1 MKEQTTESDFAG
13 VRQAKAVWDFSTGDG
28 RIFLERLRLIRS
40 AIDLLRAQGIEEH
53 FVVMLRGAVLKF
65 VAKDI
70 GKTSF
75 AGEAVE
81 PEHLE
86 KIHVELEALA
96 RSGVKIELCLYAMRK
111 REVEP
116 DNVLPFTQL
125 EENVFANAIALQ
137 NKGYAFMQ
145 VD

>member
-1 MKEQTTESDFAG
+1 VTTESDFAG
-13 VRQAKAVWDFSTGDG
+13 VKQAKAVWDFSTGDG

-40 AIDLLRAQGIEEH
+40 AIDLLRAQGIEEK

-70 GKTSF
+70 SQTSF
-75 AGEAVE
+75 ATEQIE
-81 PEHLE
+81 PEHLA
-86 KIHVELEALA
+86 KIHAELEGLA
-96 RSGVKIELCLYAMRK
+96 AECVKIELCLYAMRK
-111 REVEP
+111 REVQP
-116 DNVLPFTQL
+116 DNVLPFTLL